1 MRGGGGTMQRNV
13 CAGVVF
19 EGNNWRRTMIAT
31 KLIVALALGLAVTS
45 ASFAQ
50 SQRNYGPNGPATG
63 DSFGEPYSGSAQA
76 RAGDHYWQRHW
87 HSGPRYYRR
96 YW

>member
-1 MRGGGGTMQRNV
+1 MTANTFILV
-13 CAGVVF
+13 
-19 EGNNWRRTMIAT
+19 
-31 KLIVALALGLAVTS
+31 LALVLAGTS

-76 RAGDHYWQRHW
+76 RAGDRYWQRHW
-87 HSGPRYYRR
+87 NSGPRYYNR